1 LICRMELR
9 LTKLQET
16 CKFQDQTRPINEWK
30 IRAIQSGGERARRKK
45 NQGKKSPERVVHDQA
60 TSNDTKHG
68 RVLGLVPVRRR
79 RNGIGRGASELARQ
93 SDEGE
98 KARGNLE
105 GTEGCWWGGEARQ
118 VEGRDACAS
127 AGRWLTTCAR
137 ISNGRLVDVGL
148 SANRSGRCYQ
158 LLLLVSKVLPL
169 HRIWVLLIPDVI
181 GTSLHICSP
190 DTVLEYAQHVFF

>member
-1 LICRMELR
+1 MELR

-30 IRAIQSGGERARRKK
+30 KGDTIWRRTSAEKKIRE
-45 NQGKKSPERVVHDQA
+45 KKSPERVVHDQA

-68 RVLGLVPVRRR
+68 RVLGLMPVRRR

-98 KARGNLE
+98 KAGGNLE

-190 DTVLEYAQHVFF
+190 VQFWSMLNMFF